1 MKNSEDKLIE
11 LLKLSTKPISSK
23 KLASLLSVSDR
34 TVRNYIKT
42 LRNSGYNIISS
53 EDGYFYNAPINQITT
68 VYNHKDLNSD
78 ERVNYLTE
86 KFIMSKDG
94 INLYDLADSIF
105 VSYSTIEKDLSKV
118 KKSIESFNLKLI
130 RKDGLIKIEGAEKN
144 KRKSMSKLLSDNKET
159 MINSTINQLCE
170 MLKLSFEQLQLITTN
185 ALKETSLYASDFA
198 LKSILIHI
206 IINLA
211 RIGISHYTLNKIL
224 YSPQSKFTKEYEC
237 ASIIYSKVNEA
248 INISTNEFEL
258 EQLAF
263 LINAKTT
270 NMSEDADKNNQP
282 NSFDNEIIAFV
293 NSLIQEVNMLYY
305 IDLNDSDFI
314 NFFSMHLSN
323 ALFRVKNNIFN
334 ANPLT
339 NRIYIQNP
347 LIYDIAVYISQKFA
361 HKYGYTFNQDEITF
375 IALHVG
381 AVIEKKEDDKNMLK
395 CILFM
400 HDYYYFKDIQ
410 KINIMNTKLLKKCEI
425 ITVTNNQNNFKD
437 YDFDFIINATTSTLE
452 TNKPYIYVSSIL
464 NKKDYKNII
473 DFSDSL
479 NANRQKKEFKKR
491 LLSFFDDRLFEK
503 NHYEKT
509 PEEMIK
515 YLSKKLINIGYATKD
530 FTDSVLERELAT
542 STGFDNKIAI
552 PHSILSST
560 TKNCGAIII
569 NEKAMKWGN
578 FNVNIIILIGINHN
592 ERKEFKEIYKTLLD
606 FFDQQNNIDKLIHVN
621 SIFEFIDTLTNN

>member
-1 MKNSEDKLIE
+1 MKNSEDKLLE
-11 LLKLSTKPISSK
+11 LLKQSTKPISSK
-23 KLASLLSVSDR
+23 KLASLLFVTDR

-42 LRNSGYNIISS
+42 LRDSGYNIISS
-53 EDGYFYNAPINQITT
+53 EDGYFYNAPIEQIAT
-68 VYNHKDLNSD
+68 VYNHKDLNSE

-86 KFIMSKDG
+86 KFILSKDG
-94 INLYDLADSIF
+94 IDLYDLADSIF

-130 RKDGLIKIEGAEKN
+130 RKDGLIKVVGAEQN
-144 KRKSMSKLLSDNKET
+144 KRKSMSKLLSNNKET
-159 MINSTINQLCE
+159 MIYSTINQLCE
-170 MLKLSFEQLQLITTN
+170 MLNLSFEELQLIITN

-198 LKSILIHI
+198 LKSIIIHI

-211 RIGISHYTLNKIL
+211 RIGISHYTLDKIL

-237 ASIIYSKVNEA
+237 ASIIYSKVNEI
-248 INISTNEFEL
+248 INISTNEFEI

-270 NMSEDADKNNQP
+270 NMSDKANKKNNP
-282 NSFDNEIIAFV
+282 SSVDDEIFIFV
-293 NSLIQEVNMLYY
+293 NSIIKEVNMHYY
-305 IDLNDSDFI
+305 IDLNDTDFI

-323 ALFRVKNNIFN
+323 ALFRMKNNIFN
-334 ANPLT
+334 SNPLA
-339 NRIYIQNP
+339 NKIYIQNP

-381 AVIEKKEDDKNMLK
+381 AVIEKKEDDKNTLK

-400 HDYYYFKDIQ
+400 HNYYYFDDIQ

-425 ITVTNNQNNFKD
+425 ITVTNNQNLFND
-437 YDFDFIINATTSTLE
+437 YDYDFIINATTCSLK
-452 TNKPYIYVSSIL
+452 TNKPCIYVSSIL
-464 NKKDYKNII
+464 NEKDYKNII

-479 NANRQKKEFKKR
+479 IENKQKQEFKKR
-491 LLSFFDDRLFEK
+491 LLTFFNDRLFEK
-503 NHYEKT
+503 NHYEKN

-515 YLSKKLINIGYATKD
+515 YLSEKLIKIGYATKD
-530 FTDSVLERELAT
+530 FTNSVLEREFAT

-560 TKNCGAIII
+560 TKNCAAIII
-569 NEKAMKWGN
+569 NEKPMKWGH

-592 ERKEFKEIYKTLLD
+592 ERKEFKEIYKALLN
-606 FFDQQNNIDKLIHVN
+606 FFDQQNNIDKLIQAD
-621 SIFEFIDTLTNN
+621 SMLEFIDILTNT